1 MRASRERQ
9 EALISSPHS
18 HFSNGYI
25 GEAYVR
31 SAAVVD
37 EKTPKALDYAA
48 INSTSLS
55 LSLPLSQSAVT
66 LCARICFS
74 LLPDLFE
81 SMLSFALF
89 MRYMPAPRGHMLWE
103 GGRIREGLCMRFPIP
118 VSSSLCPLSTFF
130 WVIVPSSLSSFDSRF
145 CDPPSCGGG
154 GRRRR
159 SLSAPTH
166 RLGASLFALC
176 VSFVNSLEGQ
186 CRDISKTALPASSLP
201 GGSA

>member
-1 MRASRERQ
+1 MICEPLANPKKLSLAPLTATSLTGTKARHTYGLRRLWTRRLQ
-9 EALISSPHS
+9 KRLT
-18 HFSNGYI
+18 
-25 GEAYVR
+25 
-31 SAAVVD
+31 
-37 EKTPKALDYAA
+37 TPQ
-48 INSTSLS
+48 STPPLS
-55 LSLPLSQSAVT
+55 LSLRQSAVT

-89 MRYMPAPRGHMLWE
+89 MRYIPAPRGHMLWE
-103 GGRIREGLCMRFPIP
+103 GGRIREGLCMPFPIP